1 MLNKMKLAQK
11 LSLIIGSILTVILIV
26 LIGTAI
32 LLSRS
37 AITATT
43 YEALETTSRLNAQQ
57 IQNIFEEAESVAQ
70 NMEKYV
76 EQAYQSG
83 SSDPSWLQVP
93 TDPAAMDLCRSSI
106 YDKVLTPINYDI
118 EVYLRETAR
127 TSAAYNEN
135 LAGVGVMFEPHKFQ
149 EDIEDYAFY
158 ISEENSSQDI
168 VPFGAYNTYANEAY
182 YSMAAA
188 QKQAVVTEPYDY
200 EGETLVTYASPIL
213 YNNELQGVVM
223 ADIRV
228 SHFDKVDIKSEAYPS
243 MYATI
248 YNEAEMIIYDSEDS
262 GDIGKLLSDFTPR
275 ADDLSRIRS
284 KMAEGKAF
292 YLETTREDGRKVTR
306 FFTPI
311 QVGSQT
317 WWSLTAIHT
326 RDIDAK
332 VTSTMLWMALLSVGT
347 LFVIILTIIQVL
359 KRVLSPVQG
368 VVQAAESIAHG
379 NLDVQLETTSEDEIG
394 ALSKAFGEMTTNLNR
409 IVTDLKYVLEEMAD
423 GNFTVRTR
431 AEDGYVGAFEGV
443 LLSVRK
449 MNRRLSGVLSQIDS
463 SANQVSAGSD
473 QMASGAQALS
483 QGAVEQASSI
493 EEQAST
499 IEDILGHV
507 QKTSDHAA
515 EARGY
520 STGAGEETDI
530 CSRQMQEMV
539 RAMGEIGEK
548 SAEIGKIIK
557 TIEDIAFQ
565 TNILALNAAVEAARA
580 GTAGKGFAVVADEVR
595 NLASKSAEA
604 SKSTSELIT
613 GAVNAVE
620 KGTQIANET
629 AESLKRVVES
639 TQTVS
644 SIVDQIAMAAA
655 EQATSLAQVTE
666 GMNQISSVVQTN
678 SATAEE
684 SAATSEELSSQA
696 QVLRNLVSQFKL
708 TKDNS

>member
-57 IQNIFEEAESVAQ
+57 IQNIFDEAESVAQ

-332 VTSTMLWMALLSVGT
+332 VTSTMLWMALLSVVA
-347 LFVIILTIIQVL
+347 LLVIILTIIQVL

-394 ALSKAFGEMTTNLNR
+394 VLSKTFGEMTTNLNR

-539 RAMGEIGEK
+539 KAMGEIGEK

-644 SIVDQIAMAAA
+644 GIVDQIAMAAA